1 MKTRIDELALVAASR
16 RLTVRAE
23 IIRNAVKYSE
33 LAQDNIEWI
42 RKHALQARLDAES
55 VLASLEVPSD

>member
-1 MKTRIDELALVAASR
+1 MKTRVDELLLVAASR

-23 IIRNAVKYSE
+23 IIKNSVKYADFAES
-33 LAQDNIEWI
+33 NIEWI